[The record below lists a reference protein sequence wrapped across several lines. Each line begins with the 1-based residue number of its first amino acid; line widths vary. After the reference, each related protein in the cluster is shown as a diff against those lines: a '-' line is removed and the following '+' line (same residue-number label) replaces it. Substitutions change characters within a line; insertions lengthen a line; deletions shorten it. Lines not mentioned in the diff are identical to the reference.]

1 MANSLLVSFRTV
13 RWVRTLNL
21 ILQSVLVLTFF
32 YGLNYVARNHAW
44 RFDLTQA
51 RQFTLTP
58 ETISFIRNLKSPVH
72 IVMTTSSNNVSPE
85 IRGLVDEYV
94 YATDDRGG
102 SRITKEILDIY
113 QDRRRAEEL
122 GIETA
127 NVLVLRSGGRQRV
140 VTMDEL

>member
-1 MANSLLVSFRTV
+1 MPGSFIDSFRTV
-13 RWVRTLNL
+13 RWIRTLNL
-21 ILQSVLVLTFF
+21 VLQAVLVLTFF

-51 RQFTLTP
+51 RKFTLTP

-85 IRGLVDEYV
+85 VRGLVDEYV

-102 SRITKEILDIY
+102 SRISK
-113 QDRRRAEEL
+113 
-122 GIETA
+122 
-127 NVLVLRSGGRQRV
+127 
-140 VTMDEL
+140 